1 MVEQVARYPLA
12 LCLSK
17 DGDARFLGHLDLGR
31 LIERS
36 LRRSGLPIQCTQG
49 FNPRFRLSFTEA
61 LPVGVASE
69 GEWISLTLDE
79 DLSPDTVRAR
89 LSPALPGCVRLVEV
103 RKGSL
108 PDPAPSVRYRLDVT
122 GEPGFAADALTALL
136 RCDSFLVDDVRR
148 AAPIDVRPMLAGGE
162 ARDGCLL
169 LELVAVNQRPPRPT
183 FVVAALRAL
192 SRQAGLPE
200 PRFGACTKLCVI
212 ERRQGEVKW
221 EDDDAAV
228 VEASSGPP
236 DASCSSTAGRQRKA
250 G

>member
-1 MVEQVARYPLA
+1 MVEQVSRYPLA

-69 GEWISLTLDE
+69 GEWISLILDE
-79 DLSPDTVRAR
+79 DLPLDTVRAR
-89 LSPALPGCVRLVEV
+89 LSPALPECVRLVDV

-108 PDPAPSVRYRLDVT
+108 PDPAPTVRYRLDVV
-122 GEPGFAADALTALL
+122 GDSGSAADALTALL
-136 RCDSFLVDDVRR
+136 ACDSFLVDDIRR

-162 ARDGCLL
+162 AQDGCLQ
-169 LELVAVNQRPPRPT
+169 LELVTVNHRPPRPT
-183 FVVAALRAL
+183 FVIAALTAL
-192 SRQAGLPE
+192 AAGAGLPE
-200 PRFGACTKLCVI
+200 PRFGACTKLCPV
-212 ERRQGEVKW
+212 ERRQGVGNW
-221 EDDDAAV
+221 DDDDAAV
-228 VEASSGPP
+228 ASKGQP
-236 DASCSSTAGRQRKA
+236 DANCSSTLARALKA

>member
-1 MVEQVARYPLA
+1 MVEQAARYPLA

-36 LRRSGLPIQCTQG
+36 LRRSGLPIQCTRG

-89 LSPALPGCVRLVEV
+89 LSPALPGCVRLVDV

-108 PDPAPSVRYRLDVT
+108 PVPAETVRYRLDVL
-122 GEPGFAADALTALL
+122 GDEGSAADALTALL
-136 RCDSFLVDDVRR
+136 ACDSFPVDDVRR
-148 AAPIDVRPMLAGGE
+148 SAPFDVRPMVAGGE

-169 LELVAVNQRPPRPT
+169 LELVTVNHRPPRPT
-183 FVVAALRAL
+183 FVIAALAAL
-192 SRQAGLPE
+192 AARDGLPV
-200 PRFGACTKLCVI
+200 PRFGACTKLSLV
-212 ERRQGEVKW
+212 ERRQGAGIW
-221 EDDDAAV
+221 DDDGAV
-228 VEASSGPP
+228 VASNGPL
-236 DASCSSTAGRQRKA
+236 DASFSSTRERALRAG
-250 G
+250 